1 MKELTPF
8 EGFQEHT
15 LSLSVC
21 FLLHKASL
29 LSYSLSPLFCVVHC
43 SPATTRKGDGLACG
57 GSIPSADFSFPS
69 YKLAILLANIFLKLL
84 SDMREMNISEKTRG
98 TYFPFVSGLPEWLQ
112 EGAETM
118 WCTWFLPLSWGPN
131 QESMEADKENP
142 LYFVSLTS
150 YHHTSYCSHCTWS
163 G

>member
-29 LSYSLSPLFCVVHC
+29 LSYSLSPRVLHC
-43 SPATTRKGDGLACG
+43 PLQ
-57 GSIPSADFSFPS
+57 PS
-69 YKLAILLANIFLKLL
+69 YNQKGWWFGLWWQYPKCRLLTSLLQAAILLANIFLKLL
-84 SDMREMNISEKTRG
+84 SDMREMNFSEKTSG
-98 TYFPFVSGLPEWLQ
+98 TYFPFLSGLPEWLQ

-118 WCTWFLPLSWGPN
+118 WCTWFLRLLWGPN
-131 QESMEADKENP
+131 QECMEADENP

-150 YHHTSYCSHCTWS
+150 YHHTSYCSRCTWS